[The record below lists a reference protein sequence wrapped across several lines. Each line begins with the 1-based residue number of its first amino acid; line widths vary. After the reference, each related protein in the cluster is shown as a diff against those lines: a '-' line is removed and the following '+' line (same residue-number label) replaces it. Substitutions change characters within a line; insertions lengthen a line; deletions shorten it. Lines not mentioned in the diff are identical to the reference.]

1 MDLQT
6 LDLFVAVARRLSFA
20 AVAKDRGVDPSSVS
34 RAIAELEAELGL
46 RLFQRT
52 TRTMAL
58 TEAGAVYLARVEPLA
73 DEIAGAR
80 DAAAQVAGRP
90 RGLLRLT
97 ASVTF
102 GQRRIVPLMGAFRAR
117 HPELALD
124 CLFTDATVDLVAE
137 RIDLAIRLAPT
148 VEGDLVASRLMDT
161 RYRVVASPAY
171 LAAHPPLARPADLG
185 AHRVLLFTLRA
196 YRSRWLFRDAAGAVE
211 AVPIAGDITL
221 SPAGA
226 LLDAAEAGLGPAL
239 LPDWLVDEAIA
250 AGRLVDPF
258 PDLRAT
264 ATSFDTAAW
273 LVYPSRAYLPGK
285 VRAMADFLRQHLRR
299 GAAGGA
305 MTRAPPA
312 LPAAP

>member
-1 MDLQT
+1 
-6 LDLFVAVARRLSFA
+6 
-20 AVAKDRGVDPSSVS
+20 VDPSSVS
-34 RAIAELEAELGL
+34 RTIGDLEAELGL

-58 TEAGAVYLARVEPLA
+58 TEAGAIYLARLEPLM
-73 DEIAGAR
+73 DEIASAR
-80 DAAAQVAGRP
+80 DAAAQVAGGP

-102 GQRRIVPLMGAFRAR
+102 GQRRITPLLGAFRAR
-117 HPELALD
+117 HPGLALE
-124 CLFTDATVDLVAE
+124 CLFTDATVDLVVE
-137 RIDLAIRLAPT
+137 RIDLAVRLAPS
-148 VEGDLVASRLMDT
+148 VEGDLVAAKLMDT

-171 LAAHPPLARPADLG
+171 LADHPPLARPGDL
-185 AHRVLLFTLRA
+185 ARHRVLLFTLRA
-196 YRSRWLFRDAAGAVE
+196 FRSRWLFRDDAGAVE
-211 AVPIAGDITL
+211 AVPVAGDVTL

-226 LLDAAEAGLGPAL
+226 LFDAAEAGLGPAL

-258 PDLRAT
+258 PTLRAT

-285 VRAMADFLRQHLRR
+285 VRAMADFLRENLGR
-299 GAAGGA
+299 GA
-305 MTRAPPA
+305 RR
-312 LPAAP
+312 